1 MMKRAVFPSL
11 LCALLLCTASVSA
24 EPSEIPDDA
33 LVTYGY
39 LQKELEALR
48 QELLSV
54 MESQKETPEEPP
66 TEPQAPGPS
75 RPLPL
80 PAKKPLS
87 GEPDPLR
94 EECR

>member
-24 EPSEIPDDA
+24 EPSEISDDA

-48 QELLSV
+48 QELLAA
-54 MESQKETPEEPP
+54 MEAQKETSE
-66 TEPQAPGPS
+66 EPQAPAPS

-80 PAKKPLS
+80 PEKKPLT

-94 EECR
+94 EDCR

>member
-1 MMKRAVFPSL
+1 MMKRAILPSL

-24 EPSEIPDDA
+24 EPSEIPDNA

-39 LQKELEALR
+39 LQKELESLR
-48 QELLSV
+48 QELLAAL
-54 MESQKETPEEPP
+54 EAQKEPP
-66 TEPQAPGPS
+66 TEPQAPAPS

-80 PAKKPLS
+80 PVKKPLS

-94 EECR
+94 EDCR

>member
-1 MMKRAVFPSL
+1 MMKRAILPSL
-11 LCALLLCTASVSA
+11 LCALLLCTSSVSA

-48 QELLSV
+48 QELLAA
-54 MESQKETPEEPP
+54 MEAQKETPEEMP
-66 TEPQAPGPS
+66 TEPQPPAPS

-94 EECR
+94 EDCR

>member
-48 QELLSV
+48 QELLTA
-54 MESQKETPEEPP
+54 MEAQKETPEEP
-66 TEPQAPGPS
+66 QAPAPS

-94 EECR
+94 EDCR

>member
-24 EPSEIPDDA
+24 EPSEIPDEA

-48 QELLSV
+48 QELLAA
-54 MESQKETPEEPP
+54 MEAQKETSE
-66 TEPQAPGPS
+66 EPQAPAPS

-80 PAKKPLS
+80 PTKKPLS

-94 EECR
+94 EDCR

>member
-39 LQKELEALR
+39 LQKELEAVL
-48 QELLSV
+48 
-54 MESQKETPEEPP
+54 
-66 TEPQAPGPS
+66 
-75 RPLPL
+75 
-80 PAKKPLS
+80 
-87 GEPDPLR
+87 
-94 EECR
+94 